1 MGIKKYFAAATALGN
16 HKVSFQLFEDKNS
29 NGQLET
35 GEKVLANE
43 IVRLDSF
50 VAMTDKKGKVVFQ
63 NVPEGVYT
71 LKVSE
76 SAGARLMMDPVIT
89 VNSNINRKVGMVKN
103 IRVSGKLIEIKQAY
117 DVLETDVTG
126 IVVYARGEDGKI
138 YTAVVNQNNEFEFF
152 LKDGRYTIYI
162 ENDKY
167 SYTQP
172 GQTVQVT
179 KEGYSE
185 VLVFEYKKKNTTIK
199 VKKF

>member
-1 MGIKKYFAAATALGN
+1 
-16 HKVSFQLFEDKNS
+16 
-29 NGQLET
+29 
-35 GEKVLANE
+35 
-43 IVRLDSF
+43 
-50 VAMTDKKGKVVFQ
+50 
-63 NVPEGVYT
+63 
-71 LKVSE
+71 VSE